1 MYWYNDEGK
10 ERDVFVS
17 SRVRL
22 ARNLADY
29 PFEPYLTDKD
39 AAEIIDKVRGALN
52 EKKGY
57 SFIDFSALAE
67 NEKLSMVERHL
78 VSPDMAEKTT
88 RSAIVENEQEGLFVM
103 LCEEDHVRIQ
113 AIRTGFDIQGAFK
126 SACKADDLIDAAVD
140 VAYDEKLGYITHCP
154 TNLGTGMR
162 ASVMMFLP
170 ALTMTG
176 RIKGIQNQLTKLG
189 LCVRG
194 MTGEGSAA
202 KGCLYQFS
210 NSVTQGVSE
219 EDIIT
224 NLEEAV
230 KQIASKERDLR
241 KELLCNSS
249 DELRDRVMRAWGTMK
264 YAWILSSDEMLRL
277 YADVRLGVSLGIITE
292 IDEKGLDSLIFEC
305 MPATLCVSA
314 GGELPGDKR
323 DRLRAQKIR
332 ERLA

>member
-39 AAEIIDKVRGALN
+39 AAEIIDKVCGALN

>member
-39 AAEIIDKVRGALN
+39 AAEIIDKVCGALN

-332 ERLA
+332 EKLA

>member
-39 AAEIIDKVRGALN
+39 AAEIIDKVCGALN

-88 RSAIVENEQEGLFVM
+88 RSATVENEQEGLFVM